1 MDMQE
6 NSATGLITL
15 FNLEL
20 DSKQMD
26 HSFIKEHT
34 STIKKFNIVPK
45 DLEKCFMWLKK
56 LSLN

>member
-6 NSATGLITL
+6 NRDAGCITL

-26 HSFIKEHT
+26 HTFIKEHT

-45 DLEKCFMWLKK
+45 DLEKCFM
-56 LSLN
+56 